1 MVVAAK
7 GLVAVRTFTRPR
19 CQALI
24 NAFFAEHMSAGL
36 DHGVFKVALADGANR
51 ECLI

>member
-7 GLVAVRTFTRPR
+7 GLVAVRTFARSR

-24 NAFFAEHMSAGL
+24 NTFLAEDMSAGL
-36 DHGVFKVALADGANR
+36 DHGIFKVALADGADG